1 MASVP
6 CRGPGGEGG
15 QRSTRHPAASPRS
28 HSLLT
33 PIPQRVRAAYENI
46 GRNRPM
52 FVSVRAAYSPRPRAD
67 MAAVSAVSTVNVRTR
82 VCSLV
87 GQRRGKQVPC
97 SEEAVRRA

>member
-6 CRGPGGEGG
+6 CHGPGGEGG
-15 QRSTRHPAASPRS
+15 PGIDSASGSESAQPQPPHADPAASPRRMQPS
-28 HSLLT
+28 
-33 PIPQRVRAAYENI
+33 PVR
-46 GRNRPM
+46 GHGG
-52 FVSVRAAYSPRPRAD
+52 
-67 MAAVSAVSTVNVRTR
+67 R